1 MRVVFA
7 CARTGGHI
15 NPAIALAKYIMK
27 MENNSKILFIGTE
40 DGLENELVPKAGFDI
55 KHIRTGKLIR
65 KLTPKNFVEIKNAL
79 SGIKDSER
87 ILKEFKPDIVIG
99 TGGYVCYSVMKAA
112 KKLKI
117 PYALHESNAFP
128 GVSVKTLAKDAS
140 KMFIGFD
147 DAKPRLK
154 NRDNIV
160 YSGTPIKFS
169 KDEYEN
175 LDEKSCLK
183 SLELDD
189 SKKIIFVTGG
199 SQGAIK
205 FSKIILDYLKMYR
218 EDDKLFLLVTGI
230 KNYDEVL
237 KEKEEVEKEIG
248 EKLDKFVKVEKFVY
262 DMEKAYKVSSLLI
275 TRSGAMTITE
285 IDTVGKPAI
294 LIPYPYAT
302 ENHQLY
308 NANVLKNKGVAE
320 VIEEQNLN
328 INTLR
333 ECINKIF
340 SNYQKYSIKNEK
352 INKKSPEEIIYENL
366 KEVINK

>member
-15 NPAIALAKYIMK
+15 NPAIALAKYIVK
-27 MENNSKILFIGTE
+27 KENDSKILFIGTE

-65 KLTPKNFVEIKNAL
+65 KLTLKNFTEIKNARA
-79 SGIKDSER
+79 GIKDSEE
-87 ILKEFKPDIVIG
+87 ILKEFNPDIVIG

-112 KKLKI
+112 KKLNI

-128 GVSVKTLAKDAS
+128 GVSVKTLAAKAY
-140 KMFIGFD
+140 KMFIGFE
-147 DAKPRLK
+147 DARARLK

-160 YSGTPIKFS
+160 FSGTPIKFS
-169 KDEYEN
+169 REEYNALDKSTCLKELN
-175 LDEKSCLK
+175 LDS
-183 SLELDD
+183 

-199 SQGAIK
+199 SQGAKK
-205 FSKIILDYLKMYR
+205 FSEIILDYLKIYR
-218 EDDKLFLLVTGI
+218 EADKLFYLVTGM
-230 KNYDEVL
+230 KYYDDVL
-237 KEKEEVEKEIG
+237 KKKEEIEKEIG
-248 EKLDKFVKVEKFVY
+248 EKLDNYLRVEKFVY

-275 TRSGAMTITE
+275 TRCGAMTITE
-285 IDTVGKPAI
+285 ISTVKKPAI

-308 NANVLKNKGVAE
+308 NANVLKNEGVAE
-320 VIEEQNLN
+320 VIEESNLD

-333 ECINKIF
+333 DSISKIF
-340 SNYQKYSIKNEK
+340 NNYDKYLKNGNEEIKK
-352 INKKSPEEIIYENL
+352 APEEIIYDSI
-366 KEVINK
+366 KEVKNK